1 MSGDL
6 SADEIREKIEAGSS
20 AWRGIIPSKEHDR
33 FVGRVT
39 YRN

>member
-6 SADEIREKIEAGSS
+6 SADEIRRKIKAGS
-20 AWRGIIPSKEHDR
+20 ADWRGIIPSEEHGR
-33 FVGRVT
+33 FVGRVP